1 MKVGVRMRYY
11 LLAELR
17 ENYPNLIDGST
28 VYNDYVSRKSM
39 NDFCEALNKIG
50 LDCTFFGGMKELLEL
65 YKSHTNISDI
75 IFINY
80 NYGLPSNY
88 KRAQSPILL
97 ELIGAKYSGSDPF
110 SMLLANDKE
119 FTKKVVRSA
128 KIGTPTSALIT
139 DINAMESKLE
149 SFNISFPVVVKPN
162 CEGSSLGITSDCLC
176 TCYDEMKII
185 SQRLLKK
192 YSEVIVE
199 QYIAGYECTVWLI
212 GNPYKFHLVAPLLIS
227 VNGDLYFKNKI
238 FTMTDKA
245 NRIRKYDLPEERL
258 ELKRVSEIVA
268 VSKKI
273 FEELGLR
280 DYARLDFRLTHDEVY
295 FIEANPLPIF
305 SQTSEIGSISN
316 LYGISYEQLCK
327 MMVDSVNERLMTQ
340 AD

>member
-1 MKVGVRMRYY
+1 MIDLHTHTIFSDGTWTIEEMLSNAEKAGIST
-11 LLAELR
+11 LA
-17 ENYPNLIDGST
+17 
-28 VYNDYVSRKSM
+28 
-39 NDFCEALNKIG
+39 
-50 LDCTFFGGMKELLEL
+50 
-65 YKSHTNISDI
+65 
-75 IFINY
+75 
-80 NYGLPSNY
+80 
-88 KRAQSPILL
+88 
-97 ELIGAKYSGSDPF
+97 
-110 SMLLANDKE
+110 
-119 FTKKVVRSA
+119 
-128 KIGTPTSALIT
+128 IT
-139 DINAMESKLE
+139 DHDTAMPHIKLKE
-149 SFNISFPVVVKPN
+149 IDTKSYFSGRI
-162 CEGSSLGITSDCLC
+162 
-176 TCYDEMKII
+176 
-185 SQRLLKK
+185 
-192 YSEVIVE
+192 IVE

-212 GNPYKFHLVAPLLIS
+212 GNPDKFHLVAPLLIS
-227 VNGDLYFKNKI
+227 VNGDFYFKNKI

-245 NRIRKYDLPEERL
+245 NRIRKYELPEERL